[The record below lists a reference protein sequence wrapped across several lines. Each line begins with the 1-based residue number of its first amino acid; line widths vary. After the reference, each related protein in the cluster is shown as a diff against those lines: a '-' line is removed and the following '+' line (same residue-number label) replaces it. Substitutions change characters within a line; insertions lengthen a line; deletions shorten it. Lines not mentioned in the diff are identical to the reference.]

1 MPVKINSLEI
11 ENVKRIQAVALEPTA
26 NGLTVIGGNNGQG
39 KTSVLDAICW
49 ALGGER
55 LRPSNATRE
64 GSTVPPKIKL
74 TLSNGLIVERKGK
87 NSDLKVTDPS
97 GRKSGQQLL
106 NEFVSELAL
115 NLPKFMQASSREKAE
130 TLLQIIG
137 VGPQLAKLEAE
148 EQQLYNQRTVLGRTR
163 DRKKLF
169 AEGMPYWPNAPKEPV
184 SISDLIRQQQEIL
197 ARNGENQR
205 KRQRVDQL
213 DRDGELARQEL
224 HRWEAQ
230 LLDLE
235 AKISGVREKIRG
247 VREKIRQIDADLEV
261 AQKDALELHDE
272 STEELERQ
280 IADFERINKQ
290 VRDNLDRDRAAD
302 EAKVL
307 SDQYDGMTQQIEQTR
322 QAKRDL
328 LNGANLPLP
337 ELGVEEGELT
347 YQGKRWDCMSGS
359 DQLRVAVAIV
369 RRLNPNC
376 GFVLVDKLEQMDL
389 DTLRAFAAWL
399 EQEGL
404 QAIATRVSTGDECS
418 IIIEDGHAVTPVQP
432 AQPVQPAPKP
442 WKEGVF

>member
-11 ENVKRIQAVALEPTA
+11 ENVKRIQAVALEPTV

-64 GSTVPPKIKL
+64 GSTVPPRIKL
-74 TLSNGLIVERKGK
+74 TLSNGLIVERAGK
-87 NSDLKVTDPS
+87 NSSLKVTDPT
-97 GRKSGQQLL
+97 GKKSGQQLL

-137 VGPQLAKLEAE
+137 VGPQLRQLELQ
-148 EQQLYNQRTVLGRTR
+148 EQQLYNQRTVTGRDR

-205 KRQRVDQL
+205 KRQKVEDLNR
-213 DRDGELARQEL
+213 DRSFADQEL
-224 HRWEAQ
+224 RQQEAQ
-230 LLDLE
+230 LLELQARIGQTRAKIRAIDTDLE
-235 AKISGVREKIRG
+235 IAE
-247 VREKIRQIDADLEV
+247 
-261 AQKDALELHDE
+261 KDALELHDE

-359 DQLRVAVAIV
+359 AQLRVATAIV
-369 RRLNPNC
+369 RAIKPSC
-376 GFVLVDKLEQMDL
+376 GFVLMDGLEAMDVQ
-389 DTLRAFAAWL
+389 TLTEFGLWA

-404 QAIATRVSTGDECS
+404 QIIATRVSTGDECTVVIS
-418 IIIEDGHAVTPVQP
+418 DGRITEDKP
-432 AQPVQPAPKP
+432 AASEPSAAPR
-442 WKEGVF
+442 WKAGIF

>member
-1 MPVKINSLEI
+1 MSIKISTLEI

-197 ARNGENQR
+197 AQNGENQR
-205 KRQRVDQL
+205 KRQKVEDLNR
-213 DRDGELARQEL
+213 DRSFADQEL
-224 HRWEAQ
+224 HQQEAQ
-230 LLDLE
+230 LLELQARIDQTR
-235 AKISGVREKIRG
+235 AKIRA
-247 VREKIRQIDADLEV
+247 IDADLEI
-261 AQKDALELHDE
+261 AEKDALELHDE

-280 IADFERINKQ
+280 ISDFERINKQ
-290 VRDNLDRDRAAD
+290 VRDNLDRNRAAD
-302 EAKVL
+302 EAEVL
-307 SDQYDGMTQQIEQTR
+307 SDQYDGMTQQIEQIR

-337 ELGVEEGELT
+337 DLGVEEGELT

>member
-205 KRQRVDQL
+205 KRQKVEDLNR
-213 DRDGELARQEL
+213 DRSFADQEL
-224 HRWEAQ
+224 HQQEAQ
-230 LLDLE
+230 LLELQARIGQTR
-235 AKISGVREKIRG
+235 AKIRA
-247 VREKIRQIDADLEV
+247 IDADLEI
-261 AQKDALELHDE
+261 AEKDALELHDE

-280 IADFERINKQ
+280 ISDFERINNQ

-347 YQGKRWDCMSGS
+347 YQGKRWDCMSSS

>member
-1 MPVKINSLEI
+1 MPVKINSLVI
-11 ENVKRIQAVALEPTA
+11 KNVKRIQAVALEPTA

-64 GSTVPPKIKL
+64 GSTVPPSIKL
-74 TLSNGLIVERKGK
+74 TLSNGLIVERTGK
-87 NSDLKVTDPS
+87 NSSLKVTDPN

-115 NLPKFMQASSREKAE
+115 NLPKFMQASSKDKAE

-197 ARNGENQR
+197 ARNGKNQR
-205 KRQRVDQL
+205 KRDQVDTIS
-213 DRDGELARQEL
+213 RNKAYAEQEL
-224 HRWEAQ
+224 EILNRQ
-230 LLDLE
+230 LLDLQ
-235 AKISGVREKIRG
+235 AKIGGKTAEIQRLTAE
-247 VREKIRQIDADLEV
+247 LEL
-261 AQKDALELHDE
+261 ASKDILELHDE

-290 VRDNLDRDRAAD
+290 VRDNLDRDRATD

>member
-1 MPVKINSLEI
+1 MSVKINTLEI
-11 ENVKRIQAVALEPTA
+11 ENVKRIKAVQLIPSES
-26 NGLTVIGGNNGQG
+26 GLTVIGGNNAQG
-39 KTSVLDAICW
+39 KTSVLDTICW

-55 LRPSNATRE
+55 YRPSNPTRE
-64 GSTVPPKIKL
+64 GSTVPPRIKI
-74 TLSNGLIVERKGK
+74 TLSNGLIVERSGK
-87 NSDLKVTDPS
+87 NSALKVTDPS

-137 VGPQLAKLEAE
+137 VGPQLHQLEQE

-205 KRQRVDQL
+205 KRQKVEDLNR
-213 DRDGELARQEL
+213 DRSFADQEL
-224 HRWEAQ
+224 HQQEAQ
-230 LLDLE
+230 LLELQARIGQTR
-235 AKISGVREKIRG
+235 AKIRA
-247 VREKIRQIDADLEV
+247 IDADLEI
-261 AQKDALELHDE
+261 AEKDALELHDE

-280 IADFERINKQ
+280 ISDFERINKQ

-337 ELGVEEGELT
+337 DLGVEGGELT

-359 DQLRVAVAIV
+359 QQLRVATAIV
-369 RRLNPNC
+369 RALKPEC
-376 GFVLVDKLEQMDL
+376 GFVLVDSLEQMDIP
-389 DTLRAFAAWL
+389 TLKEFGCWA
-399 EQEGL
+399 ESEGL
-404 QAIATRVSTGDECS
+404 QIIGTRVSTGSECT
-418 IIIEDGHAVTPVQP
+418 IIITDGYTEEVP
-432 AQPVQPAPKP
+432 PAPQTA
-442 WKEGVF
+442 WKAGIF

>member
-55 LRPSNATRE
+55 SRPSNATRE

-137 VGPQLAKLEAE
+137 VGPQLHQLEQE

-235 AKISGVREKIRG
+235 AKISGVREKIR
-247 VREKIRQIDADLEV
+247 QIDADLEV
-261 AQKDALELHDE
+261 AQKDALELQDE

-347 YQGKRWDCMSGS
+347 YQGKRWDCMSSS

>member
-1 MPVKINSLEI
+1 MSIKISTLEI

-197 ARNGENQR
+197 AQNGENQR
-205 KRQRVDQL
+205 KRQKVEDLNR
-213 DRDGELARQEL
+213 DRSFADQEL
-224 HRWEAQ
+224 HQQEAQ
-230 LLDLE
+230 LLELQARIGQTR
-235 AKISGVREKIRG
+235 AKIRA
-247 VREKIRQIDADLEV
+247 IDADLEI
-261 AQKDALELHDE
+261 AEKDALELHDE

-280 IADFERINKQ
+280 ISDFERINKQ
-290 VRDNLDRDRAAD
+290 VRDNLDRNRAAD
-302 EAKVL
+302 EAEVL
-307 SDQYDGMTQQIEQTR
+307 SDQYDGMTQQIEQIR

>member
-1 MPVKINSLEI
+1 MSIKISTLEI

-235 AKISGVREKIRG
+235 AKISGVREKIR
-247 VREKIRQIDADLEV
+247 QIDADLEI
-261 AQKDALELHDE
+261 AEKDALELHDE

-280 IADFERINKQ
+280 ISDFERINKQ

>member
-235 AKISGVREKIRG
+235 AKISGVREKIR
-247 VREKIRQIDADLEV
+247 QIDADLEI
-261 AQKDALELHDE
+261 AEKDALELHDE

-280 IADFERINKQ
+280 ISDFERINKQ

-347 YQGKRWDCMSGS
+347 YQGKRWDCMSSS

>member
-55 LRPSNATRE
+55 SRPSNATRE

-137 VGPQLAKLEAE
+137 VGPQLHQLEQE

-235 AKISGVREKIRG
+235 AKISG

>member
-26 NGLTVIGGNNGQG
+26 NGLTVIGGNNAQG
-39 KTSVLDAICW
+39 KTSVLDTICW

-55 LRPSNATRE
+55 YRPSNATRE

-205 KRQRVDQL
+205 KRQKVEDLNR
-213 DRDGELARQEL
+213 DRSFADQEL
-224 HRWEAQ
+224 HQQEAQ
-230 LLDLE
+230 LLELQARIGQTR
-235 AKISGVREKIRG
+235 AKIRA
-247 VREKIRQIDADLEV
+247 IDADLEI
-261 AQKDALELHDE
+261 AEKDALELHDE

-307 SDQYDGMTQQIEQTR
+307 SDQYDVMTQQIEQTR

>member
-49 ALGGER
+49 ALGGDR
-55 LRPSNATRE
+55 NKPSNPTRE
-64 GSTVPPKIKL
+64 GSTVPPRIKL

-106 NEFVSELAL
+106 NEFLSELAL
-115 NLPKFMQASSREKAE
+115 NLPKFLAANSRDKAE

-137 VGPQLAKLEAE
+137 VGPQLHQLEAK

-205 KRQRVDQL
+205 KRQKVEDLNR
-213 DRDGELARQEL
+213 DRSFADQEL
-224 HRWEAQ
+224 RQQEAQ
-230 LLDLE
+230 LLELQARIGQTRAKIRAIDTDLE
-235 AKISGVREKIRG
+235 IAE
-247 VREKIRQIDADLEV
+247 
-261 AQKDALELHDE
+261 KDALELHDE
-272 STEELERQ
+272 STGELERQ

-290 VRDNLDRDRAAD
+290 VRDNLDRDRATD

-359 DQLRVAVAIV
+359 AQLRVATAIV
-369 RRLNPNC
+369 RATKPSC
-376 GFVLVDKLEQMDL
+376 GFVLMDGLEAMDVP
-389 DTLRAFAAWL
+389 TLTEFGNWA

-404 QAIATRVSTGDECS
+404 QIIATRVSTGPECQ
-418 IIIEDGHAVTPVQP
+418 ILIEDGRVTDPVPAAV
-432 AQPVQPAPKP
+432 ASAPSAP
-442 WKEGVF
+442 RWQAGVF

>member
-137 VGPQLAKLEAE
+137 VGPQLHQLEQE

-205 KRQRVDQL
+205 KRQKVEDLNR
-213 DRDGELARQEL
+213 DRSFADQEL
-224 HRWEAQ
+224 HQQEAQ
-230 LLDLE
+230 LLELQARIGQTR
-235 AKISGVREKIRG
+235 AKIRA
-247 VREKIRQIDADLEV
+247 IDADLEI
-261 AQKDALELHDE
+261 AEKDALELHDE

-280 IADFERINKQ
+280 ISDFERINKQ

-337 ELGVEEGELT
+337 DLGVEGGELT

>member
-1 MPVKINSLEI
+1 MSIKISTLEI

-64 GSTVPPKIKL
+64 GSTVPPRIKL
-74 TLSNGLIVERKGK
+74 TLSNGLIVERAGK
-87 NSDLKVTDPS
+87 NSSLKVTDPT
-97 GRKSGQQLL
+97 GKKSGQQLL

-197 ARNGENQR
+197 AQNGENQR
-205 KRQRVDQL
+205 KRQKVEDLNR
-213 DRDGELARQEL
+213 DRSFADQEL
-224 HRWEAQ
+224 RQQEAQ
-230 LLDLE
+230 LLELQARIGQTRAKIRAIDTDLE
-235 AKISGVREKIRG
+235 IAE
-247 VREKIRQIDADLEV
+247 
-261 AQKDALELHDE
+261 KDALELHDE
-272 STEELERQ
+272 RTEELERQ

>member
-55 LRPSNATRE
+55 SRPSNATRE

-205 KRQRVDQL
+205 KRQKVEDLNR
-213 DRDGELARQEL
+213 DRSFADQEL
-224 HRWEAQ
+224 HQQEAQ
-230 LLDLE
+230 LLELQARIGQTR
-235 AKISGVREKIRG
+235 AKIRA
-247 VREKIRQIDADLEV
+247 IDADLEI
-261 AQKDALELHDE
+261 AEKDALELHDE

-280 IADFERINKQ
+280 ISDFERINKQ

-337 ELGVEEGELT
+337 DLGVEGGELT

-389 DTLRAFAAWL
+389 DTLRAFGAWL
-399 EQEGL
+399 EAEDL
-404 QAIATRVSTGDECS
+404 QVIATRVSTGDECS

>member
-64 GSTVPPKIKL
+64 GSTVPPRIKL

-115 NLPKFMQASSREKAE
+115 NLPQFMQASSKDKAE

-137 VGPQLAKLEAE
+137 VGPQLHQLELE

-205 KRQRVDQL
+205 KRDQVDTIS
-213 DRDGELARQEL
+213 RNKAYAEQEL
-224 HRWEAQ
+224 EALNRQ
-230 LLDLE
+230 LLDLQ
-235 AKISGVREKIRG
+235 AKIGGKTAEIQRLTAE
-247 VREKIRQIDADLEV
+247 LEL
-261 AQKDALELHDE
+261 ANKDILELHDE

-280 IADFERINKQ
+280 ISEFETVNKQ
-290 VRDNLDRDRAAD
+290 VRDNLDRDKAAD

-307 SDQYDGMTQQIEQTR
+307 SDQYDGLTQQIEQTR

-359 DQLRVAVAIV
+359 AQLRVATAII
-369 RRLNPNC
+369 RAIKPTC
-376 GFVLVDKLEQMDL
+376 GFVLMDGLEAMDVP
-389 DTLRAFAAWL
+389 TLNEFGHWA

-404 QAIATRVSTGDECS
+404 QIIATRVSTGPECQ
-418 IIIEDGHAVTPVQP
+418 ILIEDGRVTDPVPAAV
-432 AQPVQPAPKP
+432 ASAPSAP
-442 WKEGVF
+442 RWQAGVF